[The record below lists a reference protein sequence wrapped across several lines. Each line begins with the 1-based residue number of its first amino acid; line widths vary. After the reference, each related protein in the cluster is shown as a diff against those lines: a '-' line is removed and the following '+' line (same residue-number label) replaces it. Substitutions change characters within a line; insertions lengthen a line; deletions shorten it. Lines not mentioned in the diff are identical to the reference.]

1 MQFKVLAVG
10 VLGATLLAACA
21 PKAPPP
27 IAPEPIYDKYG
38 NAIYTEGGQ
47 NGGCEAGYYPGA
59 NNVCVPYDRQN
70 GGEPNQPTGRPNT
83 P

>member
-47 NGGCEAGYYPGA
+47 NGCEAGYVAGA
-59 NNVCVPYDRQN
+59 QGICVPYDRQD
-70 GGEPNQPTGRPNT
+70 GGGNNQPTGQPTT